1 MKDILDMRS
10 NKVWNEVTVERAG
23 LPVVVRSNDERQDN
37 VFEFADSDKKRD
49 FLGASLAAAEAVQAD
64 TDERRGLAVT
74 KSNF

>member
-23 LPVVVRSNDERQDN
+23 LPVVVGSSD
-37 VFEFADSDKKRD
+37 VFEFADNDKKRD
-49 FLGASLAAAEAVQAD
+49 FLEASLAAAEAVQAD

>member
-23 LPVVVRSNDERQDN
+23 LPVVVGSND
-37 VFEFADSDKKRD
+37 VFEFADNDKKRD
-49 FLGASLAAAEAVQAD
+49 FLETSLAAAEAVQAD

>member
-23 LPVVVRSNDERQDN
+23 LPVVVGSND
-37 VFEFADSDKKRD
+37 VFEFADNDKKRD

>member
-23 LPVVVRSNDERQDN
+23 LPVVVGSSD
-37 VFEFADSDKKRD
+37 VFEFADNDKKRD
-49 FLGASLAAAEAVQAD
+49 FHEASLAAAEAVQAD

>member
-10 NKVWNEVTVERAG
+10 NKVWNEVTLERAG
-23 LPVVVRSNDERQDN
+23 LPIVVGSNDN
-37 VFEFADSDKKRD
+37 VFEFADNDKKRD
-49 FLGASLAAAEAVQAD
+49 FLEASLAAAEAVQAD

>member
-1 MKDILDMRS
+1 MRS

-23 LPVVVRSNDERQDN
+23 LPIVVGSDN
-37 VFEFADSDKKRD
+37 VFEFADSDNKRD
-49 FLGASLAAAEAVQAD
+49 FLEASLAAAEAVQAD

>member
-1 MKDILDMRS
+1 MRS

-23 LPVVVRSNDERQDN
+23 LPVVVGSND
-37 VFEFADSDKKRD
+37 VFEFADNDKKRD
-49 FLGASLAAAEAVQAD
+49 FHEASLAAAEAVQAD

>member
-23 LPVVVRSNDERQDN
+23 LPVVVGSND
-37 VFEFADSDKKRD
+37 VFEFADNDKKRD
-49 FLGASLAAAEAVQAD
+49 FHEASLAAAEAVQAD

>member
-1 MKDILDMRS
+1 MRS

-23 LPVVVRSNDERQDN
+23 LPVVVGSNDDN
-37 VFEFADSDKKRD
+37 VFEFADSVKKGD
-49 FLGASLAAAEAVQAD
+49 FLEASLAAAEAVQAD

>member
-1 MKDILDMRS
+1 MKDILAMRS

-23 LPVVVRSNDERQDN
+23 LPVVVGSND
-37 VFEFADSDKKRD
+37 VFEFADNDKKRD
-49 FLGASLAAAEAVQAD
+49 FLEASLAAAEAVQAD

>member
-23 LPVVVRSNDERQDN
+23 LPVVVRSNDERQGN
-37 VFEFADSDKKRD
+37 IFEFADNDKKRD